1 LLSVQLSVDDAEHT
15 PRDTLFPYTTLFR
28 SPALELR
35 VVHHPEVKRLGRR
48 DADDRELAQGAPHAL
63 ECHGA
68 RLSPHDEL
76 RDERVV
82 MQCDLVALLDP
93 TIPADP
99 GTARHAEVAHHARRG
114 EKVVDRVQIGR

>member
-1 LLSVQLSVDDAEHT
+1 
-15 PRDTLFPYTTLFR
+15 R
-28 SPALELR
+28 LR
-35 VVHHPEVKRLGRR
+35 RR

-63 ECHGA
+63 ECHDA

-93 TIPADP
+93 AIPADTWP
-99 GTARHAEVAHHARRG
+99 AGHAEVAHHARRG
-114 EKVVDRVQIGR
+114 EKVVDRVLRRDATLDGVAPRLQRATPSSVAS